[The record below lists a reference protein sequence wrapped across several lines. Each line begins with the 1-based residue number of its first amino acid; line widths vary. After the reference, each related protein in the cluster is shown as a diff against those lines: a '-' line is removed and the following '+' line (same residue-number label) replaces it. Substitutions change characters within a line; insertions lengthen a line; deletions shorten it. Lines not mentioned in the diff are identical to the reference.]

1 MPNTQPTQVE
11 YNFMALTEVVA
22 PTVSID
28 SNTAIVNPPP
38 NPPNLQPVAKGEGG
52 TTSTR
57 TRKKIKVISSVW
69 NDFELSIIIQTD
81 GRKERW
87 ARARYTREKY
97 NVLLA
102 RTGRASFRN
111 TSCLVVSIWRKLND

>member
-1 MPNTQPTQVE
+1 MAPTE
-11 YNFMALTEVVA
+11 ILA
-22 PTVSID
+22 PTVSIG
-28 SNTAIVNPPP
+28 SNTATVAPPPNPPP
-38 NPPNLQPVAKGEGG
+38 NPPPVAEGPPPVAEGEGG
-52 TTSTR
+52 TTSVQI
-57 TRKKIKVISSVW
+57 RKKTKVTSSVW